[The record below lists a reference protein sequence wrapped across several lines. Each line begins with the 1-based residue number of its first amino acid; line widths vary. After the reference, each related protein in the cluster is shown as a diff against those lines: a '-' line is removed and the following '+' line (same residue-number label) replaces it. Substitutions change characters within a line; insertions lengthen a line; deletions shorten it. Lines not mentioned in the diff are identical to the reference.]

1 MYTNHYN
8 EILLALLLLDCCDS
22 YDSCIAHITLFHI
35 EHVLLA
41 LLRQVKKESANMMF
55 NPFEFEYVIISL
67 YRIKVCLVLSDFI
80 AFKLYIDL
88 THANCANI
96 LAILISTM
104 RGQGLDKLNYTFPK
118 GIWLRFDFDDSHPV
132 SITAHFSLL
141 FESKYLPIINTLCS
155 LFFFLLFFE
164 HGRICQLYIC
174 KVDQLYLWV
183 LLISMLV
190 KPVLQMT

>member
-1 MYTNHYN
+1 
-8 EILLALLLLDCCDS
+8 
-22 YDSCIAHITLFHI
+22 
-35 EHVLLA
+35 
-41 LLRQVKKESANMMF
+41 
-55 NPFEFEYVIISL
+55 
-67 YRIKVCLVLSDFI
+67 VLSDFI
-80 AFKLYIDL
+80 AFKLFTDL
-88 THANCANI
+88 TNAICANI

-104 RGQGLDKLNYTFPK
+104 RGQGLDKLDCTFPK

-141 FESKYLPIINTLCS
+141 FESKCLLIINTFYS
-155 LFFFLLFFE
+155 LFFFYFFE
-164 HGRICQLYIC
+164 HDRICQLYIC